1 MKRILLTFLS
11 LLALPTLILAESRV
25 TIRVVTGDTIVVDG
39 GQYVKLLGVMLS
51 EDPEQSEKARK
62 FLSSQ
67 LLGQEV
73 EVETDGNNSVF
84 GHKDKYGR
92 LLAYIYRSSD
102 NLFMNAALIRQGL
115 AYVDSRNLHK
125 MRVGLQMYQQEARKA
140 RQGIW
145 EKELLSPEE
154 RAVQENRPLPEP
166 VFIAKE
172 RDKTPDLLV
181 EIYWAKKADP
191 RFRTART
198 AEEAH
203 FLASIYQEDVLK
215 GTVSVMTQLRRN
227 LATALTEHFANGGV
241 QLRVETAGNEAE
253 ILRFI
258 AKGMERKDADSFLAI
273 PFNLELFSGLE
284 FKEVVFTDAETF
296 SYTYK
301 VER

>member
-1 MKRILLTFLS
+1 MEKLFLIFLS
-11 LLALPTLILAESRV
+11 LALPALAFAESRV
-25 TIRVVTGDTIVVDG
+25 VIRVVSGDTIVVDG
-39 GQYVKLLGVMLS
+39 GQYVRLLGVMLP
-51 EDPEQSEKARK
+51 EEPEQAQKARK

-73 EVETDGNNSVF
+73 EVETDGGNSVF

-92 LLAYIYRSSD
+92 LLAYVYRSSD
-102 NLFMNAALIRQGL
+102 NLFLNAALVKQGL
-115 AYVDSRNLHK
+115 AYVDSRGLHK

-140 RQGIW
+140 RQGVW
-145 EKELLSPEE
+145 EKALLSPEE
-154 RAVQENRPLPEP
+154 RAEQEKRPLPEP
-166 VFIAKE
+166 VFIPNE

-181 EIYWAKKADP
+181 EIYWAKRADP

-198 AEEAH
+198 TEEAH

-215 GTVSVMTQLRRN
+215 GTLPVMAQIRRN

-241 QLRVETAGNEAE
+241 QLRVETAGSEAE

-258 AKGMERKDADSFLAI
+258 AEGMERKDADSFLAI
-273 PFNLELFSGLE
+273 PFNRDLFSGLE
-284 FKEVVFTDAETF
+284 FKEVVFTDAKNF
-296 SYTYK
+296 SYIYK